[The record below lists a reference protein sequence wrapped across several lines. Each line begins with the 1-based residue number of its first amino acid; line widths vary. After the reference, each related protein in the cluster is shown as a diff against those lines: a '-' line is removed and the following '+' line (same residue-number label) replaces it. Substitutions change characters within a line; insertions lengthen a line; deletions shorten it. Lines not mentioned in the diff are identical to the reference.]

1 VCSRCL
7 RTACGWRCG
16 PTGVSWLPAGCG
28 WRVRPRR
35 PIGRKSGSG
44 GQELEVVGHLAL
56 RRIRATWSAV
66 AQDVFDSAF
75 GFRLRV
81 SALGFQAG
89 LRSKRALQ
97 EDCVVAD
104 CDRVRLTFTFSSAAG
119 MVEMIKG
126 FPAGVCGAPV
136 DGPIGGGRRHIV
148 WIGQDVRDR
157 VHCG

>member
-1 VCSRCL
+1 MFAVFADCVWVALWTYRCQLVASRL
-7 RTACGWRCG
+7 RLASQAEETNRAKVGVGWR
-16 PTGVSWLPAGCG
+16 
-28 WRVRPRR
+28 
-35 PIGRKSGSG
+35 
-44 GQELEVVGHLAL
+44 QELEVVGHLAL

-97 EDCVVAD
+97 EDYVVAD